1 LHDEGA
7 EDLMAAPLPLDCLFR
22 PRSVV
27 VIGASRRRGTIG
39 GDLFHNLISRDF
51 AGAVTPVNRNADVV
65 QSVRAYRRVTDVP
78 GPVDL
83 AVVTVPA
90 SEIPQ
95 VVDECARA
103 GVRALVV
110 ISAGFGEMGEAGLAR
125 QAELTARVR
134 AAGMRMVGP
143 NCLGLLSTEPGAEL
157 NATFSPTWPP
167 AGNVAFSSQSG
178 ALGLAVLDYARVLG
192 IGVSQFVSFGNRA
205 DISSNDLLEHWEQD
219 ERTRV
224 ILLYLESLGNPRR
237 FMELARRVSRRKPIV
252 AVKSGRSAAGARAAG
267 SHTGALA
274 SMEVATGALLGQAGV
289 IRTDT
294 IEQLF
299 DVAALLANQP
309 APRGNR
315 LAILTNA
322 GGPGIM
328 AADAAETSGIALPGL
343 SSATVE
349 VLRRLLP
356 PEASVRNPVD
366 MIASARA
373 EAYEIAL
380 RELMVDDAIDAV
392 LVIYVP
398 PLVTKPGEV
407 AAAIARASRGASKP
421 ILTCMLGDE
430 GVSGA
435 LETLREARLP
445 IYRFPENAVM
455 AFGKAA
461 SHGRWLQRP
470 EAQPFALPDA
480 AAARTRVAALLSV
493 APRAPAGGWLDAD
506 TVRGV
511 LDVYGLR
518 APRATLA
525 ATEDDAV
532 RAAGELGGPV
542 ALKVASA
549 TITHKTDV
557 GGVALDLRTPGEV
570 RDACRAMLDRLTTL
584 GRRAEVAGFLVQEM
598 VGADGG
604 VDTGVETFLGLTTDP
619 EFGPLIAFGMGGTDL
634 ELQRDVVFRVNP
646 ITDVDAREMLG
657 EVRGAARL
665 GAFRGRPA
673 SDRAALVDA
682 LLRVSRLAE
691 DFPEIVE
698 LDLNPLVALATGRG
712 VIAVDA
718 RIRVRG

>member
-1 LHDEGA
+1 MPH
-7 EDLMAAPLPLDCLFR
+7 PLPLDCLFR
-22 PRSVV
+22 PRAVAVV
-27 VIGASRRRGTIG
+27 GASRRRGTIG
-39 GDLFHNLISRDF
+39 GDLFHNLVSRDF
-51 AGAVTPVNRNADVV
+51 AGAIYPVNRNADVV
-65 QSVRAYRRVTDVP
+65 QSVRAYRHVGDVP

-90 SEIPQ
+90 AEILD

-103 GVRALVV
+103 GVKALVV
-110 ISAGFGEMGEAGLAR
+110 ISAGFGETGEAGRAR
-125 QAELTARVR
+125 QAEVLARVR

-143 NCLGLLSTEPGAEL
+143 NCLGVLSTEPGAEL

-178 ALGLAVLDYARVLG
+178 ALGLAVLDYARTLG
-192 IGVSQFVSFGNRA
+192 IGVSQFVSVGNRA
-205 DISSNDLLEHWEQD
+205 DVSGNDLLEHWEED

-224 ILLYLESLGNPRR
+224 ILLYLEGFGNPRR
-237 FMELARRVSRRKPIV
+237 FMEIARRVGRKKPIV
-252 AVKSGRSAAGARAAG
+252 AVKAGRSTAGARAAG

-309 APRGNR
+309 APAGNR

-328 AADAAETSGIALPGL
+328 AADAAEANGVALPAL
-343 SSATVE
+343 APATIE

-356 PEASVRNPVD
+356 PEASLRNPVD

-380 RELMVDDAIDAV
+380 RELLADDGVDAA

-398 PLVTKPGEV
+398 PLVTRPAEV
-407 AAAIARASRGASKP
+407 AAAIARAARGATKP

-435 LETLREARLP
+435 LATLREARLP
-445 IYRFPENAVM
+445 IYRFPENAVL
-455 AFGKAA
+455 AFARAA
-461 SHGRWLQRP
+461 GHGRWLRRP
-470 EAQPFALPDA
+470 EGARLELPDG
-480 AAARTRVAALLSV
+480 AAARARVTDLLARAAV
-493 APRAPAGGWLDAD
+493 PASGWLDAD
-506 TVRGV
+506 TTRAVLEAYGV
-511 LDVYGLR
+511 R

-525 ATEDDAV
+525 PTPEDAA
-532 RAAGELGGPV
+532 RAAAALGFPV
-542 ALKVASA
+542 AVKLASP

-557 GGVALDLRTPGEV
+557 GGVALDLRSAADV
-570 RDACRAMLDRLTTL
+570 RDACLGMLDRLSTL
-584 GRRAEVAGFLVQEM
+584 GRRDEVTGFLVQEM
-598 VGADGG
+598 VKSGDGVECFVGLTEAQQFGTLVAFGLGG
-604 VDTGVETFLGLTTDP
+604 V
-619 EFGPLIAFGMGGTDL
+619 DL

-646 ITDVDAREMLG
+646 ITDVDAREMLE
-657 EVRGAARL
+657 EVRGAPRL
-665 GAFRGRPA
+665 AAYRGRAPV
-673 SDRAALVDA
+673 DRAALVDA

-691 DFPEIVE
+691 DVPAIAE
-698 LDLNPLVALATGRG
+698 LDLNPLVALPAGRG

-718 RIRVRG
+718 RIRLRR